1 MSFSIRPLRI
11 DECAS
16 IRILEREAA
25 QRFRTVGLDGVAD
38 SEPTSEAF
46 ICAVIAHGVALAAA
60 EDDDVPVGFVL
71 AAQLDDAL
79 HIYEICVGQTYGGQG
94 HGSALLGAIE
104 DAARERGLARLTL
117 ATFRDV
123 PWNRP
128 FYERRGF
135 AEVLVDNWTP
145 AFFLL
150 HAAEE
155 LSGLPLDNRLFMR
168 KELG

>member
-1 MSFSIRPLRI
+1 MTISIRPAHP
-11 DECAS
+11 DECPS
-16 IRILEREAA
+16 LRVVERDAG
-25 QRFRTVGLDGVAD
+25 QRFRDVGLAAVAD
-38 SEPTSEAF
+38 SDTTSEAF
-46 ICAVIAHGVALAAA
+46 LRSLFAHGVVLCAA
-60 EDDDVPVGFVL
+60 EGDDAPVGFLL
-71 AAQLDDAL
+71 AGRLDDAL
-79 HIYEICVGQTYGGQG
+79 HLYELSVATAYGGQG
-94 HGSALLGAIE
+94 VGSALL
-104 DAARERGLARLTL
+104 AAAEQEARRRGLSRLTL

-135 AEVLVDNWTP
+135 AEVLPDDWTP

-150 HAAEE
+150 HAGEE